1 MSKQSI
7 IIIIALMSLALL
19 GTSIIQFMWI
29 KRAVDLQAE
38 SFDNKVMDGL
48 NSIHK
53 LLIDNHRQTAA
64 IMKAKDNSKKFSLSR
79 RDFETKDLAYAFN
92 PNRYIEDIKPG
103 TLEKFVKNEFDNRGI
118 KIKYEYGLY
127 SNKTRSF
134 SIINGQYAVQYED
147 KPMSSEVELPDADEN
162 QSLYRSKYSI
172 NLFPNESEKPG
183 QLKIYFPNKTRYLW
197 SSSWISII
205 SSLIFTG
212 LILFCFIYTINVI
225 LFQKKVSEM
234 KTDFINNMTHE
245 FKTPIAT
252 ISLAADSIK
261 SPKVNGS
268 VDKIVRFANIIKQE
282 NKRMLGQVEKVL
294 QMAQIDKSEFQLKI
308 SEIDIHTLID
318 DAAEHSRLKVNK
330 RDGVIEVELS
340 AKRSVINADQNHISN
355 VIHNL
360 LDNAE
365 KYSKETPK
373 IKIKTENVKGGI
385 NIIISDNGMGM
396 TKEALKNIF
405 EKFYRVHTGNL
416 HDVKGFGLGLSYVKA
431 SVNAHKGK
439 IKVES
444 ELGIGSTFTIFLPFS
459 ASESD

>member
-19 GTSIIQFMWI
+19 GTSIIQFTWI
-29 KRAVDLQAE
+29 KRAVDIQAE
-38 SFDNKVMDGL
+38 SFDNNVMDGL
-48 NSIHK
+48 NSVHEQ
-53 LLIDNHRQTAA
+53 LIDYQRQTKE
-64 IMKAKDNSKKFSLSR
+64 IMKAKDTGKNFKLSV
-79 RDFETKDLAYAFN
+79 RDYETKDLAYKFN
-92 PNRYIEDIKPG
+92 PNRYIEDIAPE
-103 TLEKFVKNEFDNRGI
+103 TLDRFVKNEFQNRGI
-118 KIKYEYGLY
+118 DIRYDYGLY

-134 SIINGQYAVQYED
+134 SILNGQYAVEYED
-147 KPMSSEVELPDADEN
+147 APMSSEVELSDQGEN

-172 NLFPNESEKPG
+172 NLFPNESELPG
-183 QLKIYFPNKTRYLW
+183 QLKVYFPNKTRYLW
-197 SSSWISII
+197 SSSWISIL

-261 SPKVNGS
+261 SPKVNGNI
-268 VDKIVRFANIIKQE
+268 DKVNRFANIIKQE

-308 SEIDIHTLID
+308 SEIDVHTLVKN
-318 DAAEHSRLKVNK
+318 AAEHSRLKVNK
-330 RDGVIEVELS
+330 RDGNIEVDLGAE
-340 AKRSVINADQNHISN
+340 KSVIRADQNHISN

-365 KYSKETPK
+365 KYSSEAPQ
-373 IKIKTENVKGGI
+373 IKIKTENVSNGI
-385 NIIISDNGMGM
+385 NIIISDKGIGM
-396 TKEALKNIF
+396 TKEALKSIF

-416 HDVKGFGLGLSYVKA
+416 HNVKGFGLGLSYVKA
-431 SVNAHKGK
+431 SVNAHQGR
-439 IKVES
+439 INVES
-444 ELGIGSTFTIFLPFS
+444 EPGNGSTFTIFLPFS
-459 ASESD
+459 ASDSD

>member
-340 AKRSVINADQNHISN
+340 AKRSMIHADQNHISN